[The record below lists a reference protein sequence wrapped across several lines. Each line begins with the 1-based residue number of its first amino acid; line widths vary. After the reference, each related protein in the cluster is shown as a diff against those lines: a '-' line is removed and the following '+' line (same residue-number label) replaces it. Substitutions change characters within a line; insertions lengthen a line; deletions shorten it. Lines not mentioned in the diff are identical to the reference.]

1 MALTSLFESP
11 LQAERITIIASR
23 TTVLMS
29 KVYYQSVVCSMLI
42 LVALV
47 DFKKRFIDV
56 EVGWP
61 GSVGDARIFESSYL
75 SRNYREYLQQFGTTP
90 LLTGVDAAG
99 NPILEDV
106 PAFILGDS
114 AYRNTREFVTTY
126 KLNECDRSRFVAV
139 LNRRLGRARYH
150 VENAF
155 GILKGRFQLL
165 SRPLLSGS
173 EDLPF
178 TVHLIAAIFVL
189 HNFLIDSR
197 DELPEVDENH
207 VVAAPSVDDVEVEG
221 RGNIHPVGEVETTR
235 DILL

>member
-1 MALTSLFESP
+1 
-11 LQAERITIIASR
+11 
-23 TTVLMS
+23 
-29 KVYYQSVVCSMLI
+29 
-42 LVALV
+42 V

-75 SRNYREYLQQFGTTP
+75 ARNYREYLQQFGTTP

-189 HNFLIDSR
+189 HNFLIDSQ

-207 VVAAPSVDDVEVEG
+207 VVVAPSVDDVEVEEG
-221 RGNIHPVGEVETTR
+221 GNIRPVGEVETTR
-235 DILL
+235 DILLRHIRYLELEGAREMMNNNDEQ